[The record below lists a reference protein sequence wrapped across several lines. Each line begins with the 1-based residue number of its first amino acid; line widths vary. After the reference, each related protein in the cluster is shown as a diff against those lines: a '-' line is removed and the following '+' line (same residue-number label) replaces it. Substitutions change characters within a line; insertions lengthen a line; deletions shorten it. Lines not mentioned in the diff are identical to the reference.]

1 MSPQPP
7 TIPSHLS
14 EEWFRFFEPHI
25 SVAVNNWPD
34 DTRFDF
40 DALPNEAPKRYSP
53 STLVGRFRDAIVSLK
68 RFGWETS
75 IDLEKLW
82 GMSGKYVI
90 WLEPG
95 TRNVWLRAK
104 RRAGKPTGLVGEARQ
119 RGVLGESDGD
129 LGRVDPLEGVI
140 PWKDATAEEVEAI
153 SLLLNNKRV
162 EGPILLSEDVSKTMP
177 ATVEVVSSHFDVSFT
192 WDEKRGVTVIL

>member
-1 MSPQPP
+1 M
-7 TIPSHLS
+7 PSHLS

-25 SVAVNNWPD
+25 ATAVKNWPD

-40 DALPNEAPKRYSP
+40 DSLPNEASKRYSP

-68 RFGWETS
+68 RFGWETA
-75 IDLEKLW
+75 IDLDKLW

-95 TRNVWLRAK
+95 TRNVWLRGK
-104 RRAGKPTGLVGEARQ
+104 RRAGKPTGLVKEARV
-119 RGVLGESDGD
+119 RGNLGDESPSD

-140 PWKDATAEEVEAI
+140 PWKDATAEEIEAVAM
-153 SLLLNNKRV
+153 LLGHQRIA
-162 EGPILLSEDVSKTMP
+162 GPILIVGKLEEVCPVTMKK
-177 ATVEVVSSHFDVSFT
+177 AESMYDVSFT